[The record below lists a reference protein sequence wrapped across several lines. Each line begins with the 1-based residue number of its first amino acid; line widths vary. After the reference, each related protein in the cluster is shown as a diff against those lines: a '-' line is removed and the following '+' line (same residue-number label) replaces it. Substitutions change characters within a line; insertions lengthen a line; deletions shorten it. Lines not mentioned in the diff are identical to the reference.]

1 MRVSV
6 AGAEE
11 AEEGLELDEED
22 LYLEKLEKGLFSL
35 QLIDYIIGW
44 LCMEDDGVRS
54 LSSHPYK
61 LTGSLMREMQ
71 MRDHIKMLLARRD
84 RSLSDVMRVLIE
96 YRENIGDTPVAEG
109 EEGTVI
115 NEGEEQRDILAHLLT
130 YLQSIDT

>member
-1 MRVSV
+1 
-6 AGAEE
+6 
-11 AEEGLELDEED
+11 
-22 LYLEKLEKGLFSL
+22 
-35 QLIDYIIGW
+35 
-44 LCMEDDGVRS
+44 
-54 LSSHPYK
+54 
-61 LTGSLMREMQ
+61 

-130 YLQSIDT
+130 YLQSVDT